1 MGIAYNTSVVKDGL
15 VLYLDAANPKSYPGS
30 GTVWKDL
37 TIGNDGTLVNTP
49 TYIEANRSIRFD
61 VSDGVT
67 LPDSLGYTTEVS
79 AFAWFKSLGTPTG
92 GYHIILGP
100 QELEISVPT
109 VGELRTGIVTTP
121 TTRYV
126 SNHGSGLTDGNWH
139 YIGFTFAGTTKTSY
153 IDGAAVGTLTTAGDL
168 NATFPNRTI
177 GRFGLST
184 QYFLNGEV
192 SQVAVYN
199 RALLA
204 TEIKQN
210 YEALRG
216 RYSI

>member
-37 TIGNDGTLVNTP
+37 TTRNNGILVNTP
-49 TYIEANRSIRFD
+49 TYIEASRSIRFD
-61 VSDGVT
+61 ADGVT
-67 LPDSLGYTTEVS
+67 LPNSLGYSTEVS

-109 VGELRTGIVTTP
+109 VGELRTGIFT

-126 SNHGSGLTDGNWH
+126 SNHGSGLTDGKWH

-153 IDGAAVGTLTTAGDL
+153 IDGAAVGTLTTSGAL
-168 NATFPNRTI
+168 TSTFPNRTI
-177 GRFGLST
+177 GRFGTST
-184 QYFLNGEV
+184 QYYLNGEV

-216 RYSI
+216 RYGI